1 MNQAVT
7 RFLSSAQN
15 RRMGAYLVV
24 CPRMDVAKRMA
35 EEFLMHLFCKKG
47 GCGTCA
53 DCRKVREGHV
63 DVMRLSAPR
72 VDDFREVISFVAQEP
87 YEGVCRA
94 VVIEKA
100 DDMTDAAGNSMLK
113 TLEEPPA
120 NAVLLLLARTA
131 AGVLPT
137 IASRC
142 AMVHIAPE
150 PDAPQRIAAELDVD
164 GDTAQMLA
172 DLSGGFTDEAK
183 RIYEDK
189 ALLALRRGT
198 LDMCVKLMDQ
208 KNDAVSAHADFLEA
222 NKDGIIALLCVMQS
236 FFRDI
241 LMVQKTGN
249 EALIVNRDSTGEIV
263 RIASGFTTGAAY
275 NMMSVILELERQ
287 LFFALNFRLAAE
299 KMLFDML
306 KEKNRWK
313 R

>member
-1 MNQAVT
+1 MNEAVS

-24 CPRMDVAKRMA
+24 CPRTDVAKRTA
-35 EEFLMHLFCKKG
+35 DEFLIRLFCKKG
-47 GCGTCA
+47 GCGDCA
-53 DCRKVREGHV
+53 DCRKVLSGHV

-72 VDDFREVISFVAQEP
+72 VDDFREAISFVAQEP

-94 VVIEKA
+94 VVIQNA

-142 AMVHIAPE
+142 AAVHIAPE
-150 PDAPQRIAAELDVD
+150 PDAPQRIAAELGVD

-172 DLSGGFTDEAK
+172 DFSGGFADEAR
-183 RIYEDK
+183 RIYGDK
-189 ALLALRRGT
+189 ALLSMREAT
-198 LDMCVKLMDQ
+198 LELCVRLMDQ
-208 KNDAVSAHADFLEA
+208 KNDAVKEHADYLEA
-222 NKDGIIALLCVMQS
+222 NKDNIIVLLCVMQS
-236 FFRDI
+236 FLRDI

-249 EALIVNRDSTGEIV
+249 EALVVNRDRSRDIL

-275 NMMSVILELERQ
+275 NMMNVILETERQ